1 METNTPSKEFSFTK
15 AAIYKIKVQGDLSR
29 NWSDNLAG
37 MQINV
42 ERRKGKEPVSVLVG
56 QINDQAAL
64 SGILTA
70 LYELHLAIISVKA
83 LID

>member
-15 AAIYKIKVQGDLSR
+15 AAIYKIKVQGDLSISL
-29 NWSDNLAG
+29 SDNLGG

-70 LYELHLAIISVKA
+70 LYELHLVIISVKA